1 MQKEENFKQRSTLKI
16 NDAKSLN
23 TQTNLNVLS
32 KIVASWGLWLL
43 LVGKCEPDDQGSCK
57 VPGDDLGYPL
67 RYTVLDLQKLVLT
80 VEGRYNL

>member
-32 KIVASWGLWLL
+32 KIVANWGPWLL
-43 LVGKCEPDDQGSCK
+43 LVGKCEPDDRGPCK

-67 RYTVLDLQKLVLT
+67 RQLS
-80 VEGRYNL
+80 

>member
-32 KIVASWGLWLL
+32 KIVANLL
-43 LVGKCEPDDQGSCK
+43 KLICWYITLYE
-57 VPGDDLGYPL
+57 DDLS
-67 RYTVLDLQKLVLT
+67 LDETEHEK
-80 VEGRYNL
+80 R